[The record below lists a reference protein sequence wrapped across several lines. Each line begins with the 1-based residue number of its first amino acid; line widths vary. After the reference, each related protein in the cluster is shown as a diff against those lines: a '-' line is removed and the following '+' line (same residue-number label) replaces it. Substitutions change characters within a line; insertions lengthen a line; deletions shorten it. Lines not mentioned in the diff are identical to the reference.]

1 MRVTGANS
9 IAEALKAGVV
19 NKIYIGEHVNPRLA
33 KILAEAKK
41 QKIPIVK
48 VKNLKRVE
56 ADVSPIKYYDF
67 DFVVEKALKE
77 NGFLLFLD
85 SIQDPQNLGAVLR
98 TAEFFGCSGVVI
110 PKRRAVQVT
119 ETVVEVSQG
128 AAFHLKISRV
138 ENLANAIKKIKKYGF
153 LVVGAEIGGDDLR
166 SVKFTPPLA
175 LVVGGEDRGIS
186 QPVKKRCDFLVEI
199 KGVGKT
205 PSLNLSVAA
214 GILLYEVRR
223 QL

>member
-1 MRVTGANS
+1 MKVTSINS

-19 NKIYIGEHVNPRLA
+19 NKIYVGEKVTPKIA
-33 KILAEAKK
+33 KLIAEAKK
-41 QKIPIVK
+41 QRVPVVK
-48 VKNLKRVE
+48 VRNLKRVE

-67 DFVVEKALKE
+67 DFIVEKALKE

-110 PKRRAVQVT
+110 PKRRAAQVT

-138 ENLANAIKKIKKYGF
+138 ENLAAHIKKVKKYGF
-153 LVVGAEIGGDDLR
+153 LVVGAEVGGDDLR
-166 SVKFTPPLA
+166 SIKFSPPLA

-186 QPVKKRCDFLVEI
+186 QPVKKQCDFLVEI
-199 KGVGKT
+199 KGSGKT

>member
-1 MRVTGANS
+1 MKVTNINS

-19 NKIYIGEHVNPRLA
+19 NKIYVGESVTPRVA
-33 KILAEAKK
+33 KIIAEAKR
-41 QKIPIVK
+41 QKVPVVK
-48 VKNLKRVE
+48 VKNLRRIE
-56 ADVSPIKYYDF
+56 ADVSPIKYFDF
-67 DFVVEKALKE
+67 DFLVEKALKE

-119 ETVVEVSQG
+119 EAVVEVSQG

-138 ENLANAIKKIKKYGF
+138 ENLATHIKKVKKYGF
-153 LVVGAEIGGDDLR
+153 LVVGAELGGDDLR
-166 SVKFTPPLA
+166 GVKFNPPLA
-175 LVVGGEDRGIS
+175 LVVGGEDKGIS
-186 QPVKKRCDFLVEI
+186 QPVKKQCDFLVEI
-199 KGVGKT
+199 KGCGKT
-205 PSLNLSVAA
+205 SSLNLSVAA

>member
-1 MRVTGANS
+1 MRVTGINS

-19 NKIYIGEHVNPRLA
+19 NKIYVGESVSPRVA
-33 KILAEAKK
+33 KLIAEAKK
-41 QKIPIVK
+41 QKVPVVK

-85 SIQDPQNLGAVLR
+85 SVQDPQNLGAVLR

-110 PKRRAVQVT
+110 PKRRAAQVT
-119 ETVVEVSQG
+119 EAVVEVSQG

-138 ENLANAIKKIKKYGF
+138 ENLAAHLKKIKKYGF
-153 LVVGAEIGGDDLR
+153 VVVGAEVGGDDITT
-166 SVKFTPPLA
+166 VKFAPPLA
-175 LVVGGEDRGIS
+175 LVVGGEDKGIS
-186 QPVKKRCDFLVEI
+186 QPVKKQCDFMVGI

-205 PSLNLSVAA
+205 QSLNLSV
-214 GILLYEVRR
+214 EEE
-223 QL
+223 